1 MNQNNIETIT
11 LNDVQFQVLKFFIDR
26 GSGKSYL
33 ANVIKNSQTIDKKKL
48 IAKLTMF
55 IKEIEK

>member
-1 MNQNNIETIT
+1 MTKNNIETIT
-11 LNDVQFQVLKFFIDR
+11 LNNVQFQVLKFFMDK

-33 ANVIKNSQTIDKKKL
+33 ANVIKNSQIDKKNL